1 MNDPYHVLGVSQDA
15 SEEEIKKAYRK
26 LAKQYH
32 PDLNPGNAA
41 AAEKMNEINAAYE
54 QIKNPGRV
62 NSAYGYGGQQNTWR
76 GPEYGQDVYDFYSPF
91 GWNSRQGRAPVF
103 RKSALL
109 YILAAFLLLNLLS
122 SFLSQSAYSQ
132 LQEQME
138 FQMEQFQP
146 YQEQF
151 HAGFPNQQ
159 TQPNEEGVQRDE
171 TQPNK

>member
-1 MNDPYHVLGVSQDA
+1 MNNPYHVLGVSRDA

-62 NSAYGYGGQQNTWR
+62 NSAYGYGGQQ
-76 GPEYGQDVYDFYSPF
+76 SA
-91 GWNSRQGRAPVF
+91 WNSRQSRGPVF
-103 RKSALL
+103 RKSAFL

-159 TQPNEEGVQRDE
+159 TQPNEEGVQE
-171 TQPNK
+171 EEG

>member
-1 MNDPYHVLGVSQDA
+1 MNDPYHVLGVSRDA

-62 NSAYGYGGQQNTWR
+62 NSSYGYSGQQNAWR

-91 GWNSRQGRAPVF
+91 GWNSQQSRGPVF

-159 TQPNEEGVQRDE
+159 TQPNEEGVQREE
-171 TQPNK
+171 TQQNK